1 LFGEIMVTV
10 KRILVGVDG
19 SKCSNEAIRYAA
31 ELSKKFDAVVTLI
44 HVYRPPETTRELP
57 AHERPEEAKVKLDDS
72 KKILDELGVVGKTI
86 FSSGNPASAILKEAS
101 MGYDLI
107 VMGSRGLGSVEGFL
121 LGSTTTRVAHHAK
134 IPVLIVHC

>member
-1 LFGEIMVTV
+1 MFGEIMVTV

-31 ELSKKFDAVVTLI
+31 ELSKKFDAAVTLM

-57 AHERPEEAKVKLDDS
+57 AHERPEEARVKLDDS
-72 KKILDELGVVGKTI
+72 KKILDELGVAGKTI
-86 FSSGNPASAILKEAS
+86 FSSGNPASAILKEAA